1 MDSSYYLCVKNL
13 RTVFMF
19 CASNYPNFWCE
30 KSRVVDLCN
39 KNPNSCWHVR
49 LSFFYVMQY
58 SATQVCFQW
67 YCSSHRCSSWSTCYL
82 SNRIAWGMCLKSA
95 GDTTPLLQ
103 QAPMRQLRHSLH
115 ISGKQDSYSVNHK
128 DDDCIRNAAS
138 LQIEAA
144 SHWRIVPS
152 NSKHMPEGARTI
164 SISGLLTNGD
174 ERGTRRPHHHQRFML
189 IIFHP
194 RRKSLTKN
202 EI

>member
-1 MDSSYYLCVKNL
+1 MACAIIFLLCDAIFGHPGLVPMIL
-13 RTVFMF
+13 LF
-19 CASNYPNFWCE
+19 
-30 KSRVVDLCN
+30 
-39 KNPNSCWHVR
+39 
-49 LSFFYVMQY
+49 
-58 SATQVCFQW
+58 TQVLFLIDMLSLQS
-67 YCSSHRCSSWSTCYL
+67 YSVRYVSS
-82 SNRIAWGMCLKSA
+82 NQQ

-115 ISGKQDSYSVNHK
+115 ISGKQDSYSVDHK

-202 EI
+202 GI